1 MWTVLNLRHRVLQSI
16 FSLQSWRYKCFDSR
30 STMKYWRVLKI
41 PFQNKNETFEMLI
54 IQQRGNDRRGQSWLH
69 FVKNF
74 LLKKSDLRYYFATTR
89 ANTVFVF
96 IFFFQFRFNL
106 LNTLRN
112 SSSSE
117 ATWDKY
123 ISSLHFSNLHINPP
137 AWNIC

>member
-1 MWTVLNLRHRVLQSI
+1 MLNLRHRILQSI

-54 IQQRGNDRRGQSWLH
+54 IQQRGNDRRGQRLTSFCEKFSPQKKWLT
-69 FVKNF
+69 
-74 LLKKSDLRYYFATTR
+74 LLFCHNSCEHCFCFYLFFSSSD
-89 ANTVFVF
+89 
-96 IFFFQFRFNL
+96 L